1 VRKGGGRL
9 RHTLGLVSESPR
21 VPERVDDPVMRMRWS
36 DLAFLHWPYEP
47 DRVQRLLP
55 PGLEAETFDGSA
67 WVGLIPF
74 RMTVRASRG
83 PAVPWVSFFPET
95 NVRTYVRAPDGTT
108 GIWFFSLDAAQ
119 LGAVVAARSWLG
131 LPYEWARMAVRMDGG
146 GGEGSVLRYRCARHD
161 RPGRGTDHR
170 GPRPTSTADVQI
182 GPAIHRTDVTDLEEF
197 VTARFRLYSVSRGNL
212 LSMPA
217 EHGPWPLHRA
227 RTLGLRDRLVE
238 AAGLPRPSGDPLVL
252 SSPGVDVRV
261 GRPTRIA

>member
-1 VRKGGGRL
+1 
-9 RHTLGLVSESPR
+9 
-21 VPERVDDPVMRMRWS
+21 MRMRWS
-36 DLAFLHWPYEP
+36 EVTFLHWPYEP

-55 PGLEAETFDGSA
+55 QGLTAETFEGSA
-67 WVGLIPF
+67 WVGLVPF

-119 LGAVVAARSWLG
+119 PGAVVAARAWLG

-146 GGEGSVLRYRCARHD
+146 GADGSIVRYRCARHD
-161 RPGRGTDHR
+161 RPGRR
-170 GPRPTSTADVQI
+170 AANRRPRPTSTADVRI
-182 GPAIHRTDVTDLEEF
+182 GPPIDRADISELDEF
-197 VTARFRLYSVSRGNL
+197 LAARFRLFSVARGRL

-227 RTLGLRDRLVE
+227 QTLGLRDRLLE
-238 AAGLPRPSGDPLVL
+238 AAGLPPPAGDPLVL
-252 SSPGVDVRV
+252 YSPGVDVRV
-261 GRPTRIA
+261 GRATRID

>member
-1 VRKGGGRL
+1 
-9 RHTLGLVSESPR
+9 
-21 VPERVDDPVMRMRWS
+21 MRMRWS
-36 DLAFLHWPYEP
+36 EVTFLHWPYEL

-55 PGLEAETFDGSA
+55 QGLTAETFEGSA
-67 WVGLIPF
+67 WVGLVPF

-119 LGAVVAARSWLG
+119 PGAVVAARAWLG

-146 GGEGSVLRYRCARHD
+146 GADGSIVRYRCARHN
-161 RPGRGTDHR
+161 RPGRRDAHR
-170 GPRPTSTADVQI
+170 RPRPTSTADIRI
-182 GPAIHRTDVTDLEEF
+182 GPPIDHADVSELDEF
-197 VTARFRLYSVSRGNL
+197 LTARFRLFSVARGRL

-227 RTLGLRDRLVE
+227 QTLGLRDRLLE
-238 AAGLPRPSGDPLVL
+238 AAGLPPPAGDPWVL
-252 SSPGVDVRV
+252 YSPGVDVRV
-261 GRPTRIA
+261 GRATRID